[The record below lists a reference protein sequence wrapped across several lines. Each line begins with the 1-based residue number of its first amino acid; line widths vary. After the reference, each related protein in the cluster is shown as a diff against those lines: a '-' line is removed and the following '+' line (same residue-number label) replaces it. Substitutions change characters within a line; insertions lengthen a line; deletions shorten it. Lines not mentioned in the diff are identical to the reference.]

1 MIITQNML
9 KKWVNIP
16 DDILEVTNQKIIEV
30 ESFEPLNTATNLIIG
45 KVLTCV
51 PHPNSDHLNLTT
63 VDLGDRVEQI
73 VCGAPNVRK
82 DQYVVVAQVG
92 TVLPGNFEI
101 KKSKIRGEESSGM
114 ICSLQELGIDEELI
128 PDDFKEGIYHFA
140 EPKEIGSPALEALSL
155 EGWKMTLG
163 LTPNRSDLL
172 SILGFAY
179 DLASLTHQK
188 VVIPEIKI
196 KEEKTENPVKVEIKT
211 EGCLRY
217 YARHM
222 SEVTIK
228 ESPWWLKSALLAHD
242 IKPINNVVD
251 ISNYVLLEYGT
262 PLHMFDAKKVKS
274 NHIVV
279 RDANE
284 DEEVIS
290 LDGLKRIL
298 KKDDVVITDGEK
310 PIAIGGVMGLE
321 NTMIDENST
330 SVILEAAYFDS
341 KRIQK
346 TSKRLNLKS
355 DSSLRFERGIDDRR
369 VLLGLERAT
378 ELLIE
383 LADAKVS
390 QGISEVVTTE
400 RKIPTIEVPKTFFSD
415 RLGVEI
421 EEEALLDYFDR
432 YQYQVVTKE
441 NHFLITPPSY
451 RIDLEIPADILEE
464 IARMHGLNQIPM
476 TKHLNQTHGYLTQK
490 QMRLRNLRHELA
502 HLGLHEVITY
512 SLTDEENYH
521 KYQSI
526 GEKVEILM
534 PLSSDKKVLRQ
545 SLLNGLLQTVSYNQ
559 NRQTDDVHLF
569 EIGHVFAKGVEYS
582 TLAIAMSGKWHQSKW
597 QKQSIDVDFYVLKG
611 VLDQV
616 MKALDIDLTYETT
629 KEHAFLHPYRQAHIK
644 YGDDV
649 IGLIGE
655 IHPSEQKALD
665 INLTYVLELKLDK
678 LLKHKAV
685 FTFETISK
693 YPNIE
698 RDLAIVVDE
707 DIEAKAL
714 IAMIKQT
721 LRQNLVELSV
731 FDVYQGS
738 HIETG
743 KKSIAFNLVF
753 NDSSKTLETQDVDK
767 LMKKIVSRLAYE
779 YKAEVRK

>member
-30 ESFEPLNTATNLIIG
+30 ESFEPLNTATNLVIG

-441 NHFLITPPSY
+441 NHYLITPPSY

-490 QMRLRNLRHELA
+490 QKRLRNLRHELA

-512 SLTDEENYH
+512 SLTDEENYN
-521 KYQSI
+521 KYKII

-629 KEHAFLHPYRQAHIK
+629 KEHAFLHPYRQANIK

-678 LLKHKAV
+678 LLKHKVV

>member
-30 ESFEPLNTATNLIIG
+30 ESFEPLNTATNLVVG

-73 VCGAPNVRK
+73 VCGAPNVGK

-92 TVLPGNFEI
+92 TILPGNFEI

-128 PDDFKEGIYHFA
+128 PDDFKEGIYHFS
-140 EPKEIGSPALEALSL
+140 EPKEIGTPALEALAL

-172 SILGFAY
+172 SILGFAL
-179 DLASLTHQK
+179 DLASMTNQK
-188 VVIPEIKI
+188 VNIPQIKI
-196 KEEKTENPVKVEIKT
+196 KEEKTENPVKVDIKSK
-211 EGCLRY
+211 GCLRY
-217 YARHM
+217 YARHI
-222 SEVTIK
+222 SYVTIK

-251 ISNYVLLEYGT
+251 ISNYVLIEYGT
-262 PLHMFDAKKVKS
+262 PLHMFDAQKVKS

-279 RDANE
+279 RDAKE
-284 DEEVIS
+284 GEEVVS
-290 LDGLKRIL
+290 LDGLKRVL
-298 KKDDVVITDGEK
+298 KKDDVVITDGDK

-321 NTMIDENST
+321 NTMIDESSS
-330 SVILEAAYFDS
+330 SVILEAAYFDP

-378 ELLIE
+378 ELLID

-390 QGISEVVTTE
+390 KGISEVVTEE
-400 RKIPTIEVPKTFFSD
+400 RKIPTIIIPKIYFND
-415 RLGVEI
+415 RLGLDIKEDV
-421 EEEALLDYFDR
+421 LLGYFDR
-432 YQYQVVTKE
+432 YQYQVDVKE
-441 NHFLITPPSY
+441 DHFLITPPSY
-451 RIDLEIPADILEE
+451 RIDLEIAADILEE

-490 QMRLRNLRHELA
+490 QKRLRNLRHELA
-502 HLGLHEVITY
+502 HLGLHEAITY
-512 SLTDEENYH
+512 SLTDEENYD
-521 KYQSI
+521 KYQYI
-526 GEKVEILM
+526 GDKVEILM

-545 SLLNGLLQTVSYNQ
+545 SLLNGLLQTVNYNQ
-559 NRQTDDVHLF
+559 NRQTDDIHLF
-569 EIGHVFAKGVEYS
+569 EIGHVFAKGIEYQ
-582 TLAIAMSGKWHQSKW
+582 TLGLAMSGTWHQSKW
-597 QKQSIDVDFYVLKG
+597 QKHGVKVDFYVIKG
-611 VLDQV
+611 ILDQV
-616 MKALDIDLTYETT
+616 MKALDVDLTYETT
-629 KEHAFLHPYRQAHIK
+629 NEHAFLHPYRQANIK
-644 YGDDV
+644 YGKDV

-655 IHPSEQKALD
+655 VHPKEQKTLD
-665 INLTYVLELKLDK
+665 INLTYVLELKLEK
-678 LLKHKAV
+678 LLNHKTSFA
-685 FTFETISK
+685 FETISRF
-693 YPNIE
+693 PNIE
-698 RDLAIVVDE
+698 RDLAIVVAE

-714 IAMIKQT
+714 IDMIKQT
-721 LRQNLVELSV
+721 LRQNLVELNV
-731 FDVYQGS
+731 FDIYQGS

-743 KKSIAFNLVF
+743 KKSIAFNLIF
-753 NDSSKTLETQDVDK
+753 NDANKTLETQDVDK
-767 LMKKIVSRLAYE
+767 LMKKVVSRLAYE
-779 YKAEVRK
+779 YKAEIRK

>member
-30 ESFEPLNTATNLIIG
+30 ESFEPLNTATNLVIG

-63 VDLGDRVEQI
+63 VDLGDRIEQI

-179 DLASLTHQK
+179 DIASLTHQK

-274 NHIVV
+274 NHIIV

-390 QGISEVVTTE
+390 QGISEVITKE

-512 SLTDEENYH
+512 SLTDEENYN

-597 QKQSIDVDFYVLKG
+597 QKQGIDVDFYVLKG

-767 LMKKIVSRLAYE
+767 LMKKVVSRLAYE

>member
-30 ESFEPLNTATNLIIG
+30 ESFEPLNTATNLVIG

-63 VDLGDRVEQI
+63 VDLGDRIEQI

-390 QGISEVVTTE
+390 KGISEVITKE

-512 SLTDEENYH
+512 SLTDEENYN

-597 QKQSIDVDFYVLKG
+597 QKQGIDVDFYVLKG

-767 LMKKIVSRLAYE
+767 LMKKVVSRLAYE

>member
-30 ESFEPLNTATNLIIG
+30 ESFEPLNTATNLVVG

-73 VCGAPNVRK
+73 VCGAPNVAK

-140 EPKEIGSPALEALSL
+140 QPKEIGSPALEALSL

-172 SILGFAY
+172 SILGFAL
-179 DLASLTHQK
+179 DLSSLTNQN
-188 VVIPEIKI
+188 VSIPHIKI
-196 KEEKTENPVKVEIKT
+196 KEDKTENPVKVEINT
-211 EGCLRY
+211 DGCLRY
-217 YARHM
+217 YARHITD
-222 SEVTIK
+222 VTIK

-251 ISNYVLLEYGT
+251 ISNYVLIEYGT
-262 PLHMFDAKKVKS
+262 PLHMFDADKVKS

-279 RDANE
+279 RNAKE
-284 DEEVIS
+284 GEEVIS

-298 KKDDVVITDGEK
+298 KKDDVVITDGK
-310 PIAIGGVMGLE
+310 HPIAIGGVMGLE
-321 NTMIDENST
+321 NTMIDENSK
-330 SVILEAAYFDS
+330 SVILEAAYFDP

-369 VLLGLERAT
+369 VILGLERAT
-378 ELLIE
+378 ELLID

-390 QGISEVVTTE
+390 KGISEVVTKE
-400 RKIPTIEVPKTFFSD
+400 REIPTIEVPKSYFSD

-421 EEEALLDYFDR
+421 EEEILLSYFDR
-432 YQYQVVTKE
+432 YQYSVEVKDDMY
-441 NHFLITPPSY
+441 LITPPSY

-476 TKHLNQTHGYLTQK
+476 TKHLNQTHGYLTLKQK
-490 QMRLRNLRHELA
+490 RLRNIKHELA
-502 HLGLHEVITY
+502 HLGLHEAITY
-512 SLTDEENYH
+512 SLTDEENYN

-559 NRQTDDVHLF
+559 NRQTDDIHLF
-569 EIGHVFAKGVEYS
+569 EIGHVFAKGIEYE
-582 TLAIAMSGKWHQSKW
+582 TLALAMSGMWHQSKW
-597 QKQSIDVDFYVLKG
+597 QKQGVKVDFYVIKG
-611 VLDQV
+611 VLNQV
-616 MKALDIDLTYETT
+616 MKALDVELTYETT
-629 KEHAFLHPYRQAHIK
+629 HTHGFLHPYRQANIK
-644 YGDDV
+644 MGKDI
-649 IGLIGE
+649 IGFIGE
-655 IHPSEQKALD
+655 VHPKEQKALD
-665 INLTYVLELKLDK
+665 INLTYVMEIKLEKI
-678 LLKHKAV
+678 LKHHSK
-685 FTFETISK
+685 FDFEVISK

-707 DIEAKAL
+707 NIEAKSL
-714 IAMIKQT
+714 IDIIKQT

-731 FDVYQGS
+731 FDIYQGT
-738 HIETG
+738 HIESG

-753 NDSSKTLETQDVDK
+753 NDSNKTLETQDVDK
-767 LMKKIVSRLAYE
+767 LMKKAISRLAYE
-779 YKAEVRK
+779 FKAEVRK

>member
-30 ESFEPLNTATNLIIG
+30 ESFEPLNTATNLVIG

-73 VCGAPNVRK
+73 VCGAPNVAK

-92 TVLPGNFEI
+92 TVLPGDFEI

-140 EPKEIGSPALEALSL
+140 EPKEIGSPALEALAL

-172 SILGFAY
+172 SILGFAL
-179 DLASLTHQK
+179 DLASLTNQK
-188 VVIPEIKI
+188 VMIPNIKI
-196 KEEKTENPVKVEIKT
+196 KEEKTENPVKVEIESK
-211 EGCLRY
+211 GCLRY
-217 YARHM
+217 YARHIH
-222 SEVTIK
+222 EVTIK

-279 RDANE
+279 RDAKE

-290 LDGLKRIL
+290 LDGLKRVL

-321 NTMIDENST
+321 NTMIDEHST
-330 SVILEAAYFDS
+330 SVILEAAYFDP

-369 VLLGLERAT
+369 VILGLERAT

-390 QGISEVVTTE
+390 KGISEVVAKE
-400 RKIPTIEVPKTFFSD
+400 RKIPTLEVPKRFFSD

-421 EEEALLDYFDR
+421 EEETLLDYFDR
-432 YQYQVVTKE
+432 YQYQVENKE
-441 NHFLITPPSY
+441 DYFLITPPSY

-464 IARMHGLNQIPM
+464 VARMHGLNQIPM

-490 QMRLRNLRHELA
+490 QKRLRNLRHELA
-502 HLGLHEVITY
+502 HIGLHEAITY
-512 SLTDEENYH
+512 SLTDEQNYN

-545 SLLNGLLQTVSYNQ
+545 SLLNGMLQTVSYNQ

-569 EIGHVFAKGVEYS
+569 EIGHVFAKDIEYS

-597 QKQSIDVDFYVLKG
+597 QKQALNVDFYVIKG

-616 MKALDIDLTYETT
+616 IKALDIDLVYETS
-629 KEHAFLHPYRQAHIK
+629 KEHPFLHPYRQANIK
-644 YGDDV
+644 YGNDV
-649 IGLIGE
+649 IGFIGE
-655 IHPSEQKALD
+655 VHPKEQKALD
-665 INLTYVLELKLDK
+665 INLTYVLELKLEK
-678 LLKHKAV
+678 LLNHKTTFA
-685 FTFETISK
+685 FETISR

-721 LRQNLVELSV
+721 LRQNLVELNV

-738 HIETG
+738 HIEAG

-767 LMKKIVSRLAYE
+767 LMKKVVSRLAYE

>member
-30 ESFEPLNTATNLIIG
+30 ESFEPLNTATNLVIG

-128 PDDFKEGIYHFA
+128 PDDFKEGIYHFT

-441 NHFLITPPSY
+441 NHYLITPPSY

-490 QMRLRNLRHELA
+490 QKRLRNLRHELA

-714 IAMIKQT
+714 IDMIKQT

-767 LMKKIVSRLAYE
+767 LMKKVVSRLAYE